1 MHKESE
7 VTKVI
12 LIEVGHSLFSSVE
25 KLILPVQFFNDKVM
39 NDKFRFAV

>member
-25 KLILPVQFFNDKVM
+25 ILFLPDQLWYNDF
-39 NDKFRFAV
+39 DFQC